1 MERKCLPRVD
11 PRKGLLLRFVD
22 DFLLITREP
31 EVAKE
36 FLTTLERGVPEYN
49 CRINTGKTSTNFD
62 ILPDGSPRVNK
73 STLSSYNESI
83 LHVFFHFS

>member
-1 MERKCLPRVD
+1 MERKYLPRVD

-31 EVAKE
+31 KVAKE

-49 CRINTGKTSTNFD
+49 CHINARKTSTNFD
-62 ILPDGSPRVNK
+62 ILPDGSPRVNRSK
-73 STLSSYNESI
+73 
-83 LHVFFHFS
+83 